1 MAQETKDSEERR
13 NEFVEA
19 AEKLFRENGI
29 METTVNSIVR
39 EMDVAKGL
47 FYYYFRSKDDVIEAI
62 SEKYSEVF
70 RQMMETSMDST
81 QEYHERLEQFVEN
94 TVTSY
99 RQLMQKLQTDGDVD
113 LTQLSIRSLEEAK
126 YSVSEG
132 LRMILEEGCEEGIL
146 SLQNIQYYADLL
158 TAGIEELIRKNEA
171 ADEEIR
177 EIVLD
182 LIERAGKDA

>member
-29 METTVNSIVR
+29 METTINSIVK
-39 EMDVAKGL
+39 EMNVAKGL

-62 SEKYSEVF
+62 SEKYNEVF
-70 RQMMETSMDST
+70 RQMMEYSMDAPD
-81 QEYHERLEQFVEN
+81 YGDRLEQFVEN
-94 TVTSY
+94 TVGSY
-99 RQLMQKLQTDGDVD
+99 RELMQKLQTDSDVD
-113 LTQLSIRSLEEAK
+113 LTILSTRSLEEAK

-132 LRMILEEGCEEGIL
+132 LRSILDEGVSIGW
-146 SLQNIQYYADLL
+146 LQMDHTQYYADLL

-171 ADEEIR
+171 DDEEIKF
-177 EIVLD
+177 IVLD
-182 LIERAGKDA
+182 LIERAGKD